1 MISLGSLNEV
11 YSDIEKWEEFTE
23 YLSNLSEGEDSMG
36 RELNMKRYSSWLEGF
51 TKIAQEESDAK
62 KFDLILEMEEYL
74 DREIGLKCL
83 DSGLRKEVV
92 RNINAVKEGSMQPG
106 TDVFGVMY
114 ERVLERLRELLGN
127 YQSLKLTENK
137 VGEKE
142 SSPVI

>member
-1 MISLGSLNEV
+1 
-11 YSDIEKWEEFTE
+11 
-23 YLSNLSEGEDSMG
+23 MG
-36 RELNMKRYSSWLEGF
+36 RELSMKRYSSWLECF
-51 TKIAQEESDAK
+51 TKIAQEESNAK

-92 RNINAVKEGSMQPG
+92 RNIKAVKEGSMQPG
-106 TDVFGVMY
+106 TDVFVVMY

-127 YQSLKLTENK
+127 YQNLKLTENK

-142 SSPVI
+142 SSSVL